1 MKRLGLILLVVWF
14 GTAPLDAQKKEKY
27 EGITWVNSYKEALA
41 EARDRGCPVLAVITN
56 NSSHDQITKIIH
68 GDKSVIRATRG
79 FVCVVAHNDYRPPK
93 SDKKSDKKTDK
104 KTDKKSDKKPPQ
116 KPAQKPGPNIDN
128 LICPHYGTV
137 KIRDLIKN
145 YSDLSARFIRQSPV
159 QGIDVPQHIYVDPVN
174 DEELFRRLG
183 GLTRKEMTYDLE
195 RAQKLVG
202 KGISARLASSVRK
215 DLTEAAALL
224 QKGQY
229 GRVAELLDDY
239 LGFKKRYEGKLHSAL
254 FKDGDGLI
262 VDLENQGQELIR
274 EAKILAEQK
283 QFDKAKHLLDRVY
296 REFKPFEISG
306 KARKVLFQVRKAAK

>member
-1 MKRLGLILLVVWF
+1 
-14 GTAPLDAQKKEKY
+14 
-27 EGITWVNSYKEALA
+27 
-41 EARDRGCPVLAVITN
+41 
-56 NSSHDQITKIIH
+56 
-68 GDKSVIRATRG
+68 
-79 FVCVVAHNDYRPPK
+79 
-93 SDKKSDKKTDK
+93 
-104 KTDKKSDKKPPQ
+104 
-116 KPAQKPGPNIDN
+116 

-145 YSDLSARFIRQSPV
+145 YSDLSARFVRQSPV

-195 RAQKLVG
+195 RAKKLVG
-202 KGISARLASSVRK
+202 KGISAKLASSVRK

-229 GRVAELLDDY
+229 GRVAELLEDY
-239 LGFKKRYEGKLHSAL
+239 LGFKKRYEGKLRSAL

-296 REFKPFEISG
+296 REFKPFEISD
-306 KARKVLFQVRKAAK
+306 KARKVLFQVKKAAR